1 VTTQPELLPCPKD
14 VETLRN
20 ANNAVALLQEIIEGL
35 RSHPNPPTHRGVPL
49 DGSLW
54 FVKMCVTDLQMLQSR
69 TPSPATHTAPRY
81 PWEIVDAVGGGM
93 MVLESGK
100 ILNWSVSEVKSSC
113 TCDIEAN
120 IIDASCPTCFPP
132 ATHTQGEVEHS
143 RERFESLH
151 WEERCCFSTPDTIT
165 RSDYFMRGKLPSGW
179 RYIDMYV
186 ELCWRS
192 WCAALSMQPN
202 TAEAH
207 GDMVEQ
213 VTQCCQHN
221 CSHPDATVAEQ
232 LGRTIKVGKQR
243 IALPSH
249 QLTEDVKE
257 AYEEGWRNGNSHQ
270 GNLEYPYMTMQYDW
284 NVSESRDRA
293 RPVGGEK

>member
-1 VTTQPELLPCPKD
+1 VTTQPELLPDEVWIGRHPAD
-14 VETLRN
+14 GTLS
-20 ANNAVALLQEIIEGL
+20 VLGPECYIP
-35 RSHPNPPTHRGVPL
+35 PNENR
-49 DGSLW
+49 
-54 FVKMCVTDLQMLQSR
+54 VKYTR
-69 TPSPATHTAPRY
+69 TPS
-81 PWEIVDAVGGGM
+81 
-93 MVLESGK
+93 
-100 ILNWSVSEVKSSC
+100 
-113 TCDIEAN
+113 
-120 IIDASCPTCFPP
+120 P

-249 QLTEDVKE
+249 QPTEDAKE

-270 GNLEYPYMTMQYDW
+270 GELEYPHMTMQYDW
-284 NVSESRDRA
+284 NVSNARA
-293 RPVGGEK
+293 LNRPVGGEK

>member
-1 VTTQPELLPCPKD
+1 MTTQPELLPCPKD

-69 TPSPATHTAPRY
+69 TPSPATHT
-81 PWEIVDAVGGGM
+81 E
-93 MVLESGK
+93 E
-100 ILNWSVSEVKSSC
+100 
-113 TCDIEAN
+113 
-120 IIDASCPTCFPP
+120 
-132 ATHTQGEVEHS
+132 EVEHS
-143 RERFESLH
+143 REQFESLH

-202 TAEAH
+202 TAEAQ
-207 GDMVEQ
+207 GDK
-213 VTQCCQHN
+213 CLACGGN
-221 CSHPDATVAEQ
+221 DADAPCAYPRANEAQEGCLRNKRLAT
-232 LGRTIKVGKQR
+232 L
-243 IALPSH
+243 H
-249 QLTEDVKE
+249 QPTEDEAVEIMANAIMDYEQNILIEGHPTQRFDKE
-257 AYEEGWRNGNSHQ
+257 TDTGFMAYARVA
-270 GNLEYPYMTMQYDW
+270 Y
-284 NVSESRDRA
+284 RA
-293 RPVGGEK
+293 LNRPVGGENGNV